1 MERLLDTLT
10 IVESSRG
17 VAVRFCG
24 RLFAQMGARVVRA
37 PGGDDTAIGYA
48 GEAGEAYGRWLD
60 AGKLDA
66 VPDGPVDLV
75 IAGQDAA
82 GVAAGEALAADLPG
96 GPSLLALRWF
106 HPDGPYADWRG
117 TDEIL
122 HALAGMAY
130 GFGPIEGP
138 PTLAQG
144 HGPQITAGLA
154 SFNAAVAAMMARPRP
169 KRIDANIFEAYVCLL
184 ETGAV
189 STLIEGGVMARLG
202 VNRMVPVYPAASY
215 RTADGWAG
223 VTALTPAQWRGF
235 CDIIG
240 RPDLAG
246 DLRFTTT
253 VERLLMADEVDRVC
267 APPFL
272 DKTTDEWVAL
282 GESVRAP
289 ITSMPNLRELPEV
302 THWRERGAFG
312 PFDASGRPAPTL
324 PYRMSFGGPARPA
337 PAGGP
342 DAPLKGLKVVDFSMG
357 WAGPLCARTLADL
370 GAEVVKIEST
380 HHPDWWRGWE
390 AEAAADPPPHEVK
403 FSFIC
408 MNRNK
413 RGIVLD
419 LTSAEGLGHAKALI
433 ADADVVVENFAAGI
447 MARLGLGPDVR
458 RALNPGLIT
467 VSMPAF
473 GNDGP
478 LSGIRAY
485 GSTVEQASGLPF
497 ANGKDSW
504 PPSLQHVAFGDPLAG
519 LTAANAVMACLFGRG
534 RCGGAEID
542 MAQVASLFQYSADA
556 IIAQHFCE
564 GPLPRTGSQ
573 RPRAAA
579 CVVGCAEP
587 DSWLAVSA
595 DGEPALEGL
604 RRLLGRPDL
613 SRASDDGIE
622 AALAAWAANRLPED
636 AAAELQAAGVSAAPV
651 QRADQLCYDPQLMAG
666 GFWLE
671 SSRRYVGAHL
681 IPASPFAFDG
691 ARPVIRNVAPTL
703 GEHTDEV
710 LRELAARAPA

>member
-24 RLFAQMGARVVRA
+24 RLFAQLGAKVVRA
-37 PGGDDTAIGYA
+37 PGGDDTTIGYA
-48 GEAGEAYGRWLD
+48 GAAGEAYGRWLD

-82 GVAAGEALAADLPG
+82 GVAAGEALAGGLPG
-96 GPSLLALRWF
+96 DPSLLALRWF
-106 HPDGPYADWRG
+106 HSDGPYAEWRG

-122 HALAGMAY
+122 QALSGLAY

-144 HGPQITAGLA
+144 HGPQVTGALA

-169 KRIDANIFEAYVCLL
+169 KRIDANVFEAYVCLL

-189 STLIEGGVMARLG
+189 SALIEGGLALRLG
-202 VNRMVPVYPAASY
+202 VNRMVPVYPSTSY

-223 VTALTPAQWRGF
+223 ISALTPAQWRGF

-240 RPDLAG
+240 RPELG
-246 DLRFTTT
+246 GEPRFTTT
-253 VERLLMADEVDRVC
+253 VERLLLADEVDALC
-267 APPFL
+267 QPPVL
-272 DKTTDEWVAL
+272 AKTTDEWVAL

-289 ITSMPNLRELPEV
+289 ITAMPNLRELPHV
-302 THWRERGAFG
+302 PHWRDRGAFG
-312 PFDASGRPAPTL
+312 PFDASGQPAPTL
-324 PYRMSFGGPARPA
+324 PYRMSFDGSRRPA
-337 PAGGP
+337 PAGGT
-342 DAPLKGLKVVDFSMG
+342 ATPLAGVKVVDFSMG

-433 ADADVVVENFAAGI
+433 AEADVVVENFAAGI
-447 MARLGLGPDVR
+447 MERLGLGPDVR

-473 GNDGP
+473 GNGGP

-497 ANGKDSW
+497 ANGHDAW
-504 PPSLQHVAFGDPLAG
+504 PPALQHVAFGDPLAG
-519 LTAANAVMACLFGRG
+519 LTAANAVMACLFGRD
-534 RCGGAEID
+534 RVGGAEID

-556 IIAQHFCE
+556 VIAQHFVD
-564 GPLPRTGSQ
+564 GPLPRTGSR

-579 CVVGCAEP
+579 FVVRCAEP

-595 DGEPALEGL
+595 DSPAALDGL
-604 RRLLGRPDL
+604 RRALERSEL
-613 SRASDDGIE
+613 SRADEDAIE
-622 AALAAWAANRLPED
+622 QALAVWAGRRTPED
-636 AAAELQAAGVSAAPV
+636 AAFELQAVGVSAAPV

-671 SSRRYVGAHL
+671 SSRRYVGEHL
-681 IPASPFAFDG
+681 IPASPFAYNG

-710 LRELAARAPA
+710 LRELAERAPA